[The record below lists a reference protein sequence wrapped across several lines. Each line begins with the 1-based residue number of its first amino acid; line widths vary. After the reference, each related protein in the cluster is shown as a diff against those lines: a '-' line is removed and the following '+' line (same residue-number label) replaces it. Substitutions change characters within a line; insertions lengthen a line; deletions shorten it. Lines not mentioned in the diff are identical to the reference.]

1 MKKSKIIIAVLSIVL
16 VICAYYFFSRNSKE
30 DLLIKKGN
38 QIVLKIEEFK
48 NKNGRLPY
56 SLNEI
61 NIQEKIEGPFYYEKK
76 DNNSYVLWFGTE
88 LGEST
93 TYDSKLKRWQ

>member
-1 MKKSKIIIAVLSIVL
+1 MKKYKIILAILTVLIITCTS
-16 VICAYYFFSRNSKE
+16 YFILRNSKE

-48 NKNGRLPY
+48 NKNERLPY

-61 NIQEKIEGPFYYEKK
+61 NIQERLEGPFYYEKK
-76 DNNSYVLWFGTE
+76 DSNNYILWFGTE

-93 TYDSKLKRWQ
+93 TYDSKLKQWQ